1 MKQTGKHYQT
11 FIKILFEGLLNNYLI
26 ISEDEYLYRSSKMSK
41 IELEKI
47 ITLFNQWKKK
57 EDKSFPSF
65 VLYSRCS
72 LSFSKD
78 PDSIIIKILLINI
91 LLMRI

>member
-1 MKQTGKHYQT
+1 MNRLLMKQAGKHYQT
-11 FIKILFEGLLNNYLI
+11 FIKIIFEGLLNNYLI
-26 ISEDEYLYRSSKMSK
+26 IKENEYLYRSSKMSK

-47 ITLFNQWKKK
+47 ITLFNQWKKR

-65 VLYSRCS
+65 ILYSRCF

-78 PDSIIIKILLINI
+78 PDSIGNKIH
-91 LLMRI
+91 RRK